1 MNTDMDESQLPPD
14 DHQSTL
20 IPNDWIIG
28 HYTSIESMLTVLSA
42 GTFKFSPLNEMNDP
56 WENQP
61 REFFRFARDEGN
73 KDNTLPVENNLKF
86 DLHNHVKLFCA
97 THSLSPPKVA
107 TQLHPEVPWLTSD
120 QHVDLCVNDDVGQM
134 EMGACH
140 ACFER
145 LRMWEQYGDRR
156 RGACLL
162 IDRVRLR
169 KQIEENYKRN
179 VSGFVAYA
187 GYPDSM
193 SIRNQATAIQS
204 DRSTTNINKI
214 VDFNLNCNCSG
225 LFFLKDI
232 DWASENEFRFAILDR
247 NKGSTF
253 VKFGDSLRAIVLGWE
268 CHPALRHSIAKLV
281 DVPVYQLVWNKLAS
295 RLQIPMEQIPDLE
308 VRR

>member
-1 MNTDMDESQLPPD
+1 
-14 DHQSTL
+14 
-20 IPNDWIIG
+20 
-28 HYTSIESMLTVLSA
+28 
-42 GTFKFSPLNEMNDP
+42 MNDP

-97 THSLSPPKVA
+97 THSLSPPPVA
-107 TQLHPEVPWLTSD
+107 TQLHPDTPWLTSD

-162 IDRVRLR
+162 IDRLRLR

-193 SIRNQATAIQS
+193 SCLLYTSPSPR
-204 DRSTTNINKI
+204 D
-214 VDFNLNCNCSG
+214 
-225 LFFLKDI
+225 
-232 DWASENEFRFAILDR
+232 
-247 NKGSTF
+247 
-253 VKFGDSLRAIVLGWE
+253 
-268 CHPALRHSIAKLV
+268 
-281 DVPVYQLVWNKLAS
+281 
-295 RLQIPMEQIPDLE
+295 
-308 VRR
+308 

>member
-1 MNTDMDESQLPPD
+1 MTHGKISQESF
-14 DHQSTL
+14 
-20 IPNDWIIG
+20 W
-28 HYTSIESMLTVLSA
+28 
-42 GTFKFSPLNEMNDP
+42 
-56 WENQP
+56 
-61 REFFRFARDEGN
+61 FARDEGN